1 MNRIIIK
8 YIGRRSRKITSIRSL
23 GFTTAIFGVCSMF
36 FLTWWLM
43 LTDNAEGSVT
53 LFERIYIDYS
63 FTPIG
68 RIIFAIEYLC
78 YNKK

>member
-1 MNRIIIK
+1 
-8 YIGRRSRKITSIRSL
+8 
-23 GFTTAIFGVCSMF
+23 MF